1 MSGGLEDRQ
10 PVRRSNSDAL
20 PCPCQQQKPAANAS
34 LQMNDITRATLSE
47 FTQRRAFWDS
57 GSRAAHQFRK
67 DKIAL
72 ITGGTSGMGA
82 ATAKRFH
89 EEGATVIVTG
99 SGKASVEAAHKAMPY
114 VEAIASDAGDPK
126 AAKALVDHIK
136 EKYGRLNILFVN
148 AGIARVAPLPAVDE
162 AQFGELFRV
171 NVRGPYFLLKFAVPV
186 ILDGGS
192 IILTSSMGAV
202 QGMPGLS
209 VYSATKAAL
218 RSFGLTLAAE
228 LASRRIR
235 VNTITPGPINTPIA
249 GKMGLSPEQIAGFGQ
264 MVANGPLG
272 RPGEPEEIAAAALFY
287 ASDESKFTTG
297 TELRVDGG
305 ISAV

>member
-1 MSGGLEDRQ
+1 M
-10 PVRRSNSDAL
+10 
-20 PCPCQQQKPAANAS
+20 
-34 LQMNDITRATLSE
+34 
-47 FTQRRAFWDS
+47 
-57 GSRAAHQFRK
+57 
-67 DKIAL
+67 DKLKNKIVL

-99 SGKASVEAAHKAMPY
+99 SSPATVEAARKAMPY
-114 VEAIASDAGDPK
+114 VEAIVSDAGDPK
-126 AAKALVDHIK
+126 AAKTLVDHIK
-136 EKYGRLNILFVN
+136 DEHGHIDVLFVN
-148 AGIARVAPLPAVDE
+148 AGIARVAPLAAADE
-162 AQFGELFRV
+162 AHFDELFRV
-171 NVRGPYFLLKFAVPV
+171 NVRGPYFLLKSAVPV
-186 ILDGGS
+186 MSEGGS

-202 QGMPGLS
+202 KGMPGLS

-249 GKMGLSPEQIAGFGQ
+249 GKMGLSPEQIEGFGQ

-272 RPGEPEEIAAAALFY
+272 RPGEPEEIAAAALYY
-287 ASDESKFTTG
+287 ASDESRFTTG

>member
-1 MSGGLEDRQ
+1 
-10 PVRRSNSDAL
+10 
-20 PCPCQQQKPAANAS
+20 
-34 LQMNDITRATLSE
+34 MNTL
-47 FTQRRAFWDS
+47 
-57 GSRAAHQFRK
+57 K
-67 DKIAL
+67 NKIAL

-99 SGKASVEAAHKAMPY
+99 SSPATVEAARKAMPY
-114 VEAIASDAGDPK
+114 LEAIVSDAGDPK
-126 AAKALVDHIK
+126 AAKTLVDHIK
-136 EKYGRLNILFVN
+136 EKYGRIDVLFVN
-148 AGIARVAPLPAVDE
+148 AGIARIAPLAAADE
-162 AQFGELFRV
+162 AHFDELFRV
-171 NVRGPYFLLKFAVPV
+171 NVRGPYFLLKNAVPV
-186 ILDGGS
+186 MSDGGS
-192 IILTSSMGAV
+192 IILTSSIAAV

-249 GKMGLSPEQIAGFGQ
+249 GKMGLSPEQIEGFGQ

-272 RPGEPEEIAAAALFY
+272 RPGEPEEIAAAALYY

-305 ISAV
+305 ISVV